1 MGRLIDLTG
10 KKFGRLTAIK
20 RSYPND
26 KWNSMMWLC
35 KCDCGKETITR
46 GKNLRDGATRSCGC
60 LQKDNHYKLEPGFAN
75 MHGVMR
81 RYKRQAG
88 QRGYSF
94 DLTDEQFFK
103 ITKQN
108 CYYCGAKPN
117 NTIHKKTHNG
127 AYTYNGIDR
136 IDNTK
141 GYIMDNV
148 VPCCHPCNQ
157 AKSKRTLQEFKVWVK
172 NVYNNMYGNVN

>member
-1 MGRLIDLTG
+1 MGKLIDLTG
-10 KKFGRLTAIK
+10 KKFGRLTVIK

-26 KWNSMMWLC
+26 KLNSVMWLC
-35 KCDCGKETITR
+35 KCDCGKEKIIR
-46 GKNLRDGATRSCGC
+46 GNSLKCGLTKSCGC
-60 LQKDNHYKLEPGFAN
+60 LMKDYYCRLKSGLAN
-75 MHGVMR
+75 MHEVMS
-81 RYKRQAG
+81 RYKRQAK
-88 QRGYSF
+88 QRGHVF
-94 DLTDEQFFK
+94 KLTDEEFLK

-127 AYTYNGIDR
+127 EYVYNGIDR

-141 GYIMDNV
+141 GYTIDNV

-157 AKSKRTLQEFKVWVK
+157 AKSSRTLQEFKDWVK
-172 NVYNNMYGNVN
+172 KIYNNMYGDTN